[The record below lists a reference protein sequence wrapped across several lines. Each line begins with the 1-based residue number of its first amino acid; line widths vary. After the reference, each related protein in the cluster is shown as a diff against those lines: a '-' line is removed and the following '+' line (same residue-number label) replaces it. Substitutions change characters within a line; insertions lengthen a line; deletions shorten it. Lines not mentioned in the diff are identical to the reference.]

1 MANSDTHI
9 PSTEDHLDETD
20 GHRIRWANGTQS
32 TPVSAVV
39 RAVADLNE
47 CDPLELPPL
56 IDSIDPD
63 VLNQLFPSETASSVD
78 RLVFSYCGYEVT
90 VGQTEIRLRSQG
102 EA

>member
-9 PSTEDHLDETD
+9 PPTEDPFDETD
-20 GHRIRWANGTQS
+20 GHRVQWTNEPQS
-32 TPVSAVV
+32 TLVSAIVT
-39 RAVADLNE
+39 AVADLNE

-63 VLNQLFPSETASSVD
+63 VLNRLFSPETASSMD

-102 EA
+102 GA